1 MGHGWG
7 RGRGCR
13 PQKGRI
19 ERSEIA
25 RSRGRIERSEIARPR
40 GRIERSEIARSKG
53 RIERSE
59 IARSKGRI
67 ERSEIARSR
76 GRIERSEIARPQKI
90 RRYKGEAF
98 AGKKARMG
106 AVLRFE
112 ICLFCA
118 QNAVC
123 RFEYSCF

>member
-25 RSRGRIERSEIARPR
+25 RSRGRIERSEIARSR
-40 GRIERSEIARSKG
+40 GRIERSEIARS
-53 RIERSE
+53 R
-59 IARSKGRI
+59 GRI

-98 AGKKARMG
+98 AGEKSADGRG
-106 AVLRFE
+106 ATL
-112 ICLFCA
+112 
-118 QNAVC
+118 
-123 RFEYSCF
+123 